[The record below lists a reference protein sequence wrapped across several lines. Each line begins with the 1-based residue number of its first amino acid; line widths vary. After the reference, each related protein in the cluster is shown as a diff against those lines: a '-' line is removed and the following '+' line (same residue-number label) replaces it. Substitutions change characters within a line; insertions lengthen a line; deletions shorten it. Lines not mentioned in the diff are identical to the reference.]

1 MSEIVPMF
9 MYKYMEVNIRSSFIS
24 CKWLSAYTSE
34 FVFPEKYVT
43 FLLSDESFI
52 NVHIKLTV
60 LVVHVES

>member
-9 MYKYMEVNIRSSFIS
+9 MYKYMEANIRSSFIS
-24 CKWLSAYTSE
+24 CKWLSAYASE

-43 FLLSDESFI
+43 LHLSDESFI

-60 LVVHVES
+60 LDVHVES